1 MQRHIIKQN
10 SRYLLNFFTR
20 RNVQFEPPYLDDNKF
35 EKPSYPFL
43 NVQVKGYDY
52 TILERYARWVHST
65 AVHMDID
72 VEECWATPCEK
83 SEVVT
88 YLKNTEVVENKYNL
102 QMYERNVQIA
112 ELSSTMAPIFIQ
124 VIKAALPE
132 GVKLSIHEHMEEHY
146 NIRRIPDLQ
155 LKALE
160 SKLDELG
167 GPVEKK
173 K

>member
-1 MQRHIIKQN
+1 
-10 SRYLLNFFTR
+10 
-20 RNVQFEPPYLDDNKF
+20 DNKF

-72 VEECWATPCEK
+72 VEEW
-83 SEVVT
+83 S
-88 YLKNTEVVENKYNL
+88 
-102 QMYERNVQIA
+102 IA

-146 NIRRIPDLQ
+146 NVRRIPDLQ